1 MLTER
6 RYQIFVKSLFVE
18 MMQLWA
24 LARQPAHRIPTA
36 IVAERQRGY
45 FQWRLEE
52 AVAELS
58 EGYSE
63 LLAEVL
69 EEIFLVAD
77 GTDTIINWQPPALE
91 DMISR
96 IGEPLGSATSAHM

>member
-1 MLTER
+1 VFGLGAGLMFGFSYWYL
-6 RYQIFVKSLFVE
+6 LFG
-18 MMQLWA
+18 LWA
-24 LARQPAHRIPTA
+24 GIPTA

-58 EGYSE
+58 EGSSE